1 MTSLVFWH
9 GWGMS
14 PSVWDTLIG
23 ELRAVMPDDVRYDAM
38 LLPGYGASALP
49 DGDPVDG
56 WADAMMASVSEPV
69 VLCGWSM
76 GAILALQA
84 AARHPDKV
92 QRLVLF
98 GATPAFAAR
107 KDWLCGMPRDTGQA
121 FRQGVQSDPK
131 TTMRRFVS
139 LFNRADRHGRE
150 IVRLLSQLEMPPVA
164 VLDAGLDFLDNADF
178 RALVPSIRQKTLLI
192 HGENDPLMPPDAVR
206 WLEENL
212 PDATLTLLPDVA
224 HAPFLS
230 EPKQCATSMAAFME
244 RA

>member
-23 ELRAVMPDDVRYDAM
+23 ELRAVMPDDVRYDAIP
-38 LLPGYGASALP
+38 LPGYDATALP
-49 DGDPVDG
+49 DGEPLVC
-56 WADAMMASVSEPV
+56 WADTMMASVGEPV

-92 QRLVLF
+92 KRLVLF
-98 GATPAFAAR
+98 GGTPCFAA
-107 KDWLCGMPRDTGQA
+107 KADWACGMQRDTGDA
-121 FRQGVQSDPK
+121 FRHGVRSDPK

-150 IVRLLSQLEMPPVA
+150 IVRRLSQLEIPPVA
-164 VLDAGLDFLDNADF
+164 VLDAGLDFLDHADF
-178 RALVPSIRQKTLLI
+178 RTLVPSIRQKTLLI

-206 WLEENL
+206 WLEKNL
-212 PDATLTLLPDVA
+212 PDASLALLPDVA

-230 EPKQCATSMAAFME
+230 EPQRCAALIAAFME